1 MQVLW
6 KKQNRMNCLFG
17 RRPHGLQPR
26 YQRTMMKNLYVLW
39 IVCFIYGRVICT
51 INLDGKIIR
60 GFQLPIICSF
70 YFNFKSAFIF
80 SQLIISKKKNGF
92 NNCVYDCLCDCLSL
106 MYFMMMVLNF
116 C

>member
-60 GFQLPIICSF
+60 GSNFQL
-70 YFNFKSAFIF
+70 YVLFI
-80 SQLIISKKKNGF
+80 LI
-92 NNCVYDCLCDCLSL
+92 LR
-106 MYFMMMVLNF
+106 VLLFFLN
-116 C
+116 